1 MLGIDEA
8 SRGGRLE
15 YLPGAAGLEH
25 LVEVTDRQGGAAF
38 ALHPVLLSQLTSVV
52 DKGMTLPPKS
62 TYFEPKVRSGIFL
75 APR

>member
-1 MLGIDEA
+1 M
-8 SRGGRLE
+8 
-15 YLPGAAGLEH
+15 
-25 LVEVTDRQGGAAF
+25 TDRQGGAAF
-38 ALHPVLLSQLTSVV
+38 ALHPVLLTQLTAVV